1 MLGAITIVACSDI
14 DGQDP
19 ESGSLTAAQVQ
30 ATNTAIPERSEATF
44 KGMFSMMAD
53 PYGVFGAS
61 QGRDDD
67 FGYAMMA
74 LSQDAEGA
82 DLVMSDN
89 GYNWFSPCCEFTSRN
104 ANYANPYIR
113 YTIPYQQIG
122 ITQEILGTAT
132 DTAQIAQARAMRAFA
147 YMQLAPYFQFSYSVV
162 PDEPCVPLLKEG
174 VDYTNNPRA
183 TVREVYEYIMEDL
196 NFAVENL
203 DGYSRAGD
211 KSLIDQNVAYGL
223 RARANLAMGNS
234 ADAAADAAK
243 AMQGYTPASISEVS
257 VPSFCSIDEHNWIWG
272 IDLTD
277 DQVKNSTATSSSWI
291 CAFSGNGYAPS
302 CQLVPSINVL
312 LYNLIPSTDVRKGW
326 WLDANRHSP
335 NIAGLTW
342 TGISNKVTVTAHG
355 DEICDLV
362 LDDGSK
368 DVFSAYNNVKFA
380 QKSGVGNT
388 LNSND
393 WPLMR
398 VEEMILIQAEGL
410 AKSGNE
416 GQARSVLSDFVKTYR
431 DPSYTISSKRTLA
444 DEIWLQRR
452 IELWGEGFF
461 ASDAKRLDKPI
472 VRFHEGKDSNVP
484 DNFKFNITHNDK
496 WLNMRFCTSETNN
509 NAGIVNNTGGSVPT
523 AGQNGSLLDG
533 VTD

>member
-1 MLGAITIVACSDI
+1 MLGAAAIAACSDI

-30 ATNTAIPERSEATF
+30 ATNSAIPERSEATF
-44 KGMFSMMAD
+44 KGMFTMMAD
-53 PYGVFGAS
+53 PYGVFGS
-61 QGRDDD
+61 SSGRADD

-74 LSQDAEGA
+74 LSQDAEGPDFIYA
-82 DLVMSDN
+82 DN
-89 GYNWFSPCCEFTSRN
+89 GYNWFSPCGEFSSRN

-122 ITQEILGTAT
+122 IANELLGTAT
-132 DTAQIAQARAMRAFA
+132 DTAQIAQAHAIRAFA
-147 YMQLAPYFQFSYSVV
+147 YMQLAPYFQFGYTVA
-162 PDEPCVPLLKEG
+162 PDEPCVPLLKDG

-196 NFAVENL
+196 NYAVENL
-203 DGYSRAGD
+203 AGYTRSD

-223 RARANLAMGNS
+223 RARANLAMGNY

-243 AMQGYTPASISEVS
+243 AMEGYTPASISEVS
-257 VPSFCSIDEHNWIWG
+257 VPAFCDINEHNWIWG

-277 DQVKNSTATSSSWI
+277 DQVQNSMASASSWV
-291 CAFSGNGYAPS
+291 CSFTGNGYVPA
-302 CQLVPSINVL
+302 CQLGPMINTL
-312 LYNLIPSTDVRKGW
+312 LYDKIPSTDVRKGW
-326 WLDANRHSP
+326 WIDANLHSD
-335 NIAGLTW
+335 NIANLTW
-342 TGISNKVTVTAHG
+342 TGIAGGVTVTAKG
-355 DEICDLV
+355 DEICSLV

-368 DVFSAYNNVKFA
+368 DAFLPYTNVKFA

-416 GQARSVLSDFVKTYR
+416 SQARSILSDFVKTYR
-431 DPSYTISSKRTLA
+431 DPSYTISSSRSLA
-444 DEIWLQRR
+444 DEIWMQRR
-452 IELWGEGFF
+452 IELWGEGFA
-461 ASDAKRLDKPI
+461 ASDLKRLDKPL
-472 VRFHEGKDSNVP
+472 VRFHEGKDCNVP
-484 DNFKFNITHNDK
+484 DAFKFNMTHDDK
-496 WLNMRFCTSETNN
+496 WFNMRFCTSETNN
-509 NAGIVNNTGGSVPT
+509 NAGIVNNTGGSVPS
-523 AGQNGSLLDG
+523 AGQQGSLLDG